1 MYLQHQRYNVG
12 SLKGLKK
19 TYQVIWQFLISLTSK
34 QVYSDIRKIKCA
46 VSNILLSS
54 ARFRSTLFFAV
65 YTAIGLWLRHLYA
78 WNMSGRFPEIYF
90 IEKKNTVLQV
100 FLSVPASNQDTLIM

>member
-65 YTAIGLWLRHLYA
+65 YTAGYGWDTYMHEICQGGFLRYIL
-78 WNMSGRFPEIYF
+78 
-90 IEKKNTVLQV
+90 
-100 FLSVPASNQDTLIM
+100 